1 MASNINDNIDT
12 SLPAEGSGVNAGK
25 VLKTTITTTLNNL
38 KTGLTVAKSEI
49 TALQDGKQDSATLT
63 ESVQDVI
70 GASVVAGANVT
81 VTYNDTTGLTTI
93 DASGGGGN
101 TSQSITFANASLP
114 IDLLLGNIVI
124 VGALTADLAMQAF
137 TNPSIGS
144 TVKVLVVQD
153 VTGGRNLIVD
163 NIDFGAG
170 LGGQKLT
177 IVLQYDGADFRL
189 ENSPVWS

>member
-49 TALQDGKQDSATLT
+49 TALQEGKQDSATLT

-101 TSQSITFANASLP
+101 TSQALTYAANITANYSLGNIMSLTITGPCSIDSIANASITKP
-114 IDLLLGNIVI
+114 IKI
-124 VGALTADLAMQAF
+124 
-137 TNPSIGS
+137 
-144 TVKVLVVQD
+144 LVTQD
-153 VTGGRNLIVD
+153 ATGGWPLIVE
-163 NIDFGAG
+163 NVDFFAG

-177 IVLQYDGADFRL
+177 IVLQYDGTENRL